1 MEIEQPNDVGLLVKL
16 GGFIGSHIMIEEK
29 KKELTY
35 FTRKVI
41 ITGKMIKKI
50 DKNTSS

>member
-29 KKELTY
+29 KKELSY
-35 FTRKVI
+35 
-41 ITGKMIKKI
+41 
-50 DKNTSS
+50 NLSSRDFNDYESYQLDT